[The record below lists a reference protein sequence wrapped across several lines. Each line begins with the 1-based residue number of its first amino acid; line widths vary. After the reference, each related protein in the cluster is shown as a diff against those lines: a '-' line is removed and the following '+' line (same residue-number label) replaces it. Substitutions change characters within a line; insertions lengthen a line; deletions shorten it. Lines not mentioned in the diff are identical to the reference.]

1 MEDGVIFWIL
11 GTVAPLVHLL
21 GVVAAVEAVMKARS
35 AQGSVAW
42 AIALLMLPYLS
53 LPLYAFLGR
62 SKFHGYVEAR
72 RLGDHEVQKVAQRL
86 GVTKSAFAA
95 TFEDDEMP
103 EVRAAEGLAKM
114 PFTRGNDG
122 SLLIDGDA
130 TFGAIFAA
138 LEEARDYVLVQ
149 FFIVKDDEVGREL
162 KAKLIQKA
170 GEGVRVYFIYDEI
183 GSFSLPRSYIAECRE
198 AGIDIRPFHTTKG
211 KRNRFQVNFRNHR
224 KIVVVDGRIAFV
236 GGLNVG
242 DEYMGRHPV
251 LSPWRDTHMRIEG
264 PAVMGVQLAFVEDW
278 YWAAHELP
286 ELPRLDWAPRQSST
300 RADMRMLVLPTGPA
314 DSLETCAL
322 FFDAV
327 IHGARKRLWIASP
340 YFVPDEAVV
349 RALQLA
355 GLRGVDVRIMLP
367 EKADHKL
374 VYLSSF
380 SYLAETE
387 RAGVKIYRYQPGFLH
402 QKVMLL
408 DDNVAAVGTAN
419 LDNRSFRLNFEIT
432 LVVAD
437 AGFAREVETMLERD
451 FANCRQ
457 STVEDLEKRPFW
469 FRVAVRFA
477 RLMAPIQ

>member
-1 MEDGVIFWIL
+1 MDGSVIFWVL
-11 GTVAPLVHLL
+11 GFLAPLVHIL
-21 GVVAAVEAVMKARS
+21 GVLAAVEAVMKARS

-42 AIALLMLPYLS
+42 AIALITLPYLA

-62 SKFHGYVEAR
+62 SKFHGYVKSR
-72 RLGDHEVQKVAQRL
+72 RVGDHEVQKVAQRI
-86 GVTKSAFAA
+86 GVHESEFAA
-95 TFEDDEMP
+95 TFDDDAMP
-103 EVRAAEGLAKM
+103 EVRGAEGLAKM

-122 SLLIDGDA
+122 SLLIDGNA

-138 LEEARDYVLVQ
+138 IEEAKEYVLVQ
-149 FFIVKDDEVGREL
+149 FFIVKDDELGREL
-162 KAKLIQKA
+162 KARLIAKA
-170 GEGVRVYFIYDEI
+170 REGIRVYFVYDEI
-183 GSFSLPRSYIAECRE
+183 GSFSLRRSSYAAECRE

-224 KIVVVDGRIAFV
+224 KIVVVDGQVAFV

-264 PAVMGVQLAFVEDW
+264 PAVLGVQLAFVEDW

-286 ELPRLDWAPRQSST
+286 ELDWTPRRSST
-300 RADMRMLVLPTGPA
+300 QTDMRMLVLPTGPA

-327 IHGARKRLWIASP
+327 IHGARNRLWIASP

-349 RALQLA
+349 RALQFA

-387 RAGVKIYRYQPGFLH
+387 PSGVKIYRYQPGFLH
-402 QKVMLL
+402 QKVMLI
-408 DDNVAAVGTAN
+408 DDDVATVGTAN

-432 LVVAD
+432 MVVAD
-437 AGFAREVETMLERD
+437 RSFAREVETMLERD
-451 FANCRQ
+451 FESCRQ
-457 STVEDLEKRPFW
+457 TTLEDLEKRPFW